1 MYQGERCKY
10 RHAFVSEA
18 ERERIEEH
26 RREKAEIR
34 QKEHDPS
41 DPFEDKLPRS
51 ARAKM
56 YSSSTTHHY
65 LPQRSRARV
74 PVCVCV
80 MRVCRVPQFPGV
92 VGEDVRDGAVA

>member
-1 MYQGERCKY
+1 
-10 RHAFVSEA
+10 VSEA

-56 YSSSTTHHY
+56 YSPSSTHRLLLATTLTY
-65 LPQRSRARV
+65 GRV
-74 PVCVCV
+74 LCACVVRVRCV
-80 MRVCRVPQFPGV
+80 SC
-92 VGEDVRDGAVA
+92 AVSCAAVSGSGW